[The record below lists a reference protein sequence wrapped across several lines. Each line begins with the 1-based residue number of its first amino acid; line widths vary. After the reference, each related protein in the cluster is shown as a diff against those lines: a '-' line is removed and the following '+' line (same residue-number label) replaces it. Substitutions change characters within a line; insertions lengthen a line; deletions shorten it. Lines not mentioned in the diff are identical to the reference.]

1 PEFQLATSAAVVF
14 GVQRLVP
21 TFDPTWY
28 KSLKK
33 PTWTPPNVGVWQQ
46 VFKQHVPLLGLRY
59 VFPLVWI
66 PLKAMQS
73 LALMLAWRGGTMT
86 GSSAKHPAL
95 AVALTTFGAHLFLG
109 NWWNVVFFGRRKLLP
124 SLPWMYAFWGSV
136 AASAAAFHPLD
147 PRAAT
152 LMLPTLV
159 WVTIA
164 AKLNYDI
171 VQLNRPNRILQ
182 YNPAVMP
189 GISGTAP
196 GLLPTNTYQH
206 VQRRKTC
213 VAASRRSGLLTLP
226 AALLASSML
235 MPRRY
240 ASGEVKPI
248 ELTEALPPAEMY
260 ARYTY
265 QEPADI
271 TRYIT
276 DRAAPGDSQ
285 AVLQAIDEF
294 ATAFP
299 MYRHV
304 NMPGSSKS
312 GTWLGP
318 EKGAVLEAAVA
329 LARPQLVV
337 ELGSFVHGKL
347 STMGATAWIWGLQPS
362 AGPAPLSLTR
372 ASI

>member
-1 PEFQLATSAAVVF
+1 SS
-14 GVQRLVP
+14 R
-21 TFDPTWY
+21 
-28 KSLKK
+28 SL
-33 PTWTPPNVGVWQQ
+33 
-46 VFKQHVPLLGLRY
+46 QH
-59 VFPLVWI
+59 
-66 PLKAMQS
+66 
-73 LALMLAWRGGTMT
+73 
-86 GSSAKHPAL
+86 
-95 AVALTTFGAHLFLG
+95 
-109 NWWNVVFFGRRKLLP
+109 
-124 SLPWMYAFWGSV
+124 
-136 AASAAAFHPLD
+136 
-147 PRAAT
+147 
-152 LMLPTLV
+152 
-159 WVTIA
+159 
-164 AKLNYDI
+164 
-171 VQLNRPNRILQ
+171 
-182 YNPAVMP
+182 NPAVMP
-189 GISGTAP
+189 GIIGTAR
-196 GLLPTNTYQH
+196 GLIPTNTYQH
-206 VQRRKTC
+206 VQRRTTC

-294 ATAFP
+294 ATAIP

-304 NMPGSSKS
+304 NIPGSSKS

-337 ELGSFVHGKL
+337 ELGSFVGY
-347 STMGATAWIWGLQPS
+347 SATRIARALPPGGRLVCVEANPNCVAALDAVLQHAGLRERVVIEQGLARDVLPHL
-362 AGPAPLSLTR
+362 AAKYGPAQMVFEDHCKDCYLPDLLLAEDTGLVVPGTWVLADNVLYPGAPDLLAHIATPSKAGYAAVLVAASYEYSQPWNPAWKPPPDAVSVAVRGVPGDRGAQPDGQAHAQLSQ
-372 ASI
+372 